1 MTAEEK
7 LNQAA
12 GTIEEGVKKYPS
24 CKNFMIFIHIISVE
38 LCSREERNECPNKY
52 PSFY

>member
-1 MTAEEK
+1 MTVEEK

-24 CKNFMIFIHIISVE
+24 CKISWFSYILYV
-38 LCSREERNECPNKY
+38 
-52 PSFY
+52 